1 MEVSKSDW
9 KLFRARIG
17 DWQEAYMERLVKEY
31 MDLLDGEENASD
43 KFWRLEE
50 RIKKDKKHPGVL
62 IELRKSTVIYDIV
75 SLINLEVITKADLA
89 DFSDDLKEKVDFML
103 SREW

>member
-17 DWQEAYMERLVKEY
+17 DWQETYMERLVKEY

-43 KFWRLEE
+43 KFWKLEE
-50 RIKKDKKHPGVL
+50 RIKKDKKHSGVMLELSKGNMIFDIVAL
-62 IELRKSTVIYDIV
+62 INSGVITTADLEGVSDELRKS
-75 SLINLEVITKADLA
+75 
-89 DFSDDLKEKVDFML
+89 VDFL
-103 SREW
+103 LHR